1 MNETIPLQYGSAIF
15 PRPALSVLELERDST
30 VTLKTQSY
38 RGATEKVSQQ
48 YNESPVTNKEVL
60 KILKSSREV
69 CSRYAMRERHRKKVE
84 LRSSNLVILHI
95 SSYETSEGQ
104 LTELACSIRKRM
116 PADLGEAFNVETAKA
131 AA

>member
-30 VTLKTQSY
+30 VTLKI
-38 RGATEKVSQQ
+38 SQQ